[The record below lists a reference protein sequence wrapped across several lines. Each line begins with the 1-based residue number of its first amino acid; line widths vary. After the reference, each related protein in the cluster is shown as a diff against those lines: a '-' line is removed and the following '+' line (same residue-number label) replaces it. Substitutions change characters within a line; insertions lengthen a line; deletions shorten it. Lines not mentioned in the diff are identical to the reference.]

1 MVFLDQFTTLQG
13 RQCMVSV
20 ANVHGV
26 PQADFKTHKDF
37 LQFEIGFLK
46 FLLQKIVFLGE
57 YTTIWGHSCGV
68 LKLWVLSERLDN
80 AW

>member
-1 MVFLDQFTTLQG
+1 
-13 RQCMVSV
+13 MVSV

-57 YTTIWGHSCGV
+57 YTTI
-68 LKLWVLSERLDN
+68 
-80 AW
+80 